1 MFSRRHCWQVKV
13 IRGRDWVSVS
23 HGASEGHPEGVAL
36 WESSPV
42 LYLPLVTLHAGPT
55 ETLPTLFPVLCSP
68 GGAPYWVQES
78 CCTQPGLF
86 HQPEAAWTETWS
98 ASKQST
104 HVFTAN
110 VFQGSWPSGPKW
122 KTNNVIIAAKQAC
135 SFRLHE
141 SGSLPSLFLSLHASC
156 SVWTGGSLG
165 TSAGQLSKEGGGGAH
180 ITNPIFPLPSLAG
193 PKMSSLAWWIQ
204 PPTPVSKTS
213 NTLHNM
219 KSVFPPLP
227 PNIKYCFQNKT
238 TIPCWSRKMK
248 PQHCMLSRLWWQ
260 VMPAGPMFSGAP
272 LSGQLPLLW
281 LITSAWKIGSLQ
293 EYLKHPVEFT
303 GKQTKV
309 RFI

>member
-180 ITNPIFPLPSLAG
+180 ITNPIFPLPALLG
-193 PKMSSLAWWIQ
+193 QRCPAWPGGFSHPLLFPR
-204 PPTPVSKTS
+204 PPTLYTIWNLCFLHFHRTL
-213 NTLHNM
+213 NT
-219 KSVFPPLP
+219 VFRT
-227 PNIKYCFQNKT
+227 KHQNT
-238 TIPCWSRKMK
+238 VLK
-248 PQHCMLSRLWWQ
+248 PQNE
-260 VMPAGPMFSGAP
+260 
-272 LSGQLPLLW
+272 
-281 LITSAWKIGSLQ
+281 TSAL
-293 EYLKHPVEFT
+293 HVE
-303 GKQTKV
+303 
-309 RFI
+309 